1 MVLMLCSRGDFGR
14 TTAVSGC
21 AGKDVFRRVRDF
33 AGREWDAVERV
44 LTNVGHAHVAGSRLS
59 GLTGA
64 GSLLCS
70 RALVTEWFLAQRES
84 GYRLAGYELD

>member
-1 MVLMLCSRGDFGR
+1 MNSRIARVEGR
-14 TTAVSGC
+14 GNTFSG
-21 AGKDVFRRVRDF
+21 AD
-33 AGREWDAVERV
+33 
-44 LTNVGHAHVAGSRLS
+44 LS
-59 GLTGA
+59 GLTQV

>member
-1 MVLMLCSRGDFGR
+1 MLCSRGDSGR
-14 TTAVSGC
+14 TTAVRGC
-21 AGKDVFRRVRDF
+21 AGKDAFQLVREFGD
-33 AGREWDAVERV
+33 REWDAVERV
-44 LTNVGHAHVAGSRLS
+44 LTNMGQGHDVGAGLS

>member
-1 MVLMLCSRGDFGR
+1 
-14 TTAVSGC
+14 
-21 AGKDVFRRVRDF
+21 
-33 AGREWDAVERV
+33 
-44 LTNVGHAHVAGSRLS
+44 LTHV
-59 GLTGA
+59 

>member
-1 MVLMLCSRGDFGR
+1 MLDVLLLRLRGAR
-14 TTAVSGC
+14 SERRVSGSIL
-21 AGKDVFRRVRDF
+21 R
-33 AGREWDAVERV
+33 
-44 LTNVGHAHVAGSRLS
+44 GSDLS
-59 GLTGA
+59 GLTQV

>member
-1 MVLMLCSRGDFGR
+1 MVFPLCCRGDLGR
-14 TTAVSGC
+14 TTAVRGW
-21 AGKDVFRRVRDF
+21 AGKEAFQCVGDF

-44 LTNVGHAHVAGSRLS
+44 LTNVGHELAGGWRLH

-64 GSLLCS
+64 GSLVCS